1 MPRSQR
7 QRAAIGNFLQEHFP
21 LLVAERHLQ
30 RTPPGLYLHDRGDF
44 SIGDH
49 SLSLFDFDFDRSLL
63 LRKEGNAALLQITE
77 QPRADSQ
84 AVSHPRFYLYRLAIL
99 AEQQGIP
106 LFLKKI
112 HSFLPPI
119 FIFLA
124 FLCHFTIYLKELPLF
139 PEHFDN
145 NSE

>member
-30 RTPPGLYLHDRGDF
+30 RIPPGLYLHDRGDF
-44 SIGDH
+44 SVGDH
-49 SLSLFDFDFDRSLL
+49 RLPLFDFDFDRSLL
-63 LRKEGNAALLQITE
+63 LRKEGNAALLQIAE
-77 QPRADSQ
+77 QSRADSQ
-84 AVSHPRFYLYRLAIL
+84 AVFHPRFYLYRLAIL

-112 HSFLPPI
+112 HRFCLPCFFLS
-119 FIFLA
+119 
-124 FLCHFTIYLKELPLF
+124 FLCHFTICPKKLLERI
-139 PEHFDN
+139 
-145 NSE
+145 